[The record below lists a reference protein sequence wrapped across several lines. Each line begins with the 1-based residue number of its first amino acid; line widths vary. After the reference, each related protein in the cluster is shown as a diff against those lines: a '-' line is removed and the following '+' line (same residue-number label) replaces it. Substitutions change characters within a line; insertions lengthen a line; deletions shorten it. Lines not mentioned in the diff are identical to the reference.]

1 MERGRVNELHYM
13 TPIAN
18 LASIVHYGLLSHHR
32 AAEVPHDSIADPSV
46 QGNRVGKRV
55 PNGRLLHDYVNLYF
69 DARNAMMYR
78 RRNVRSTIAVLRVS
92 SAVLDMPGVVLSD
105 GNAASGATQFLPCPA
120 GLAALNQERVYT
132 DDWDHSDPWIK
143 QEQKRQR
150 CAEVLVPD
158 RVGPE
163 HFIGCYVCTNQVV
176 ANCATVAA
184 ELAVEVNAHVFFQ

>member
-1 MERGRVNELHYM
+1 M

-18 LASIVHYGLLSHHR
+18 LPSIVQSGVLSHQR
-32 AAEVPHDSIADPSV
+32 AEEVPHESIADPSV
-46 QGNRVGKRV
+46 QDHRVGKRV
-55 PNGRLLHDYVNLYF
+55 PNGRMLHDYVNLYF

-78 RRNVRSTIAVLRVS
+78 RRNRRSTIAVLRVS
-92 SAVLDMPGVVLSD
+92 AAVLDMPGVVLSD
-105 GNAASGATQFLPCPA
+105 GNAASSATQFLPCPA

-132 DDWDHSDPWIK
+132 DDWDHPDPWIK

-163 HFIGCYVCTNQVV
+163 HLLGCYVCTNQIVAECTAVV
-176 ANCATVAA
+176 A
-184 ELAVEVNAHVFFQ
+184 ELAAEVNVHVFFQ